1 MKTIAV
7 IGCGRI
13 SNHAHFPAL
22 AQMDDV
28 RIKYACDLIE
38 EKAQAAKEKWPKI
51 ENVITDYHI
60 ALADK
65 RFCAGT
71 AEDDV

>member
-38 EKAQAAKEKWPKI
+38 AKAQAAKEKKTTAAT
-51 ENVITDYHI
+51 EERTG
-60 ALADK
+60 K
-65 RFCAGT
+65 RT
-71 AEDDV
+71 PYPMKTLSSEETP